1 MQLCPLRL
9 TCNENEINVAFYE
22 CMLYCIYK
30 TGGSKKIRGLGKEY
44 DYKMQK
50 YTKIHKLS
58 DNKFLNL
65 FKLDALTDSGRR
77 FDYFFVS
84 RRKAENIKILTN
96 DMNAEGV
103 VIYPILKEDPEKI
116 VLIRQYRYP
125 VGDYLYELPAGLIDA
140 GETPEEA
147 AVREMKE
154 ETGLNFEVYNGGSDA
169 CRRPFFMGAGFTDE
183 SCNAVFGYA
192 SGTIGRDDMEDT
204 ETIQVMIVDRKEAA
218 RILKEEKVS
227 IRAAYLLMN
236 FLHSDKKAPFAF
248 LEL

>member
-1 MQLCPLRL
+1 M
-9 TCNENEINVAFYE
+9 
-22 CMLYCIYK
+22 
-30 TGGSKKIRGLGKEY
+30 
-44 DYKMQK
+44 DKMKK
-50 YTKIHKLS
+50 YTEIHKLS

-65 FKLDALTDSGRR
+65 FKLDALTDTGRK

-84 RRKAENIKILTN
+84 RRKPENIKILTN
-96 DMNAEGV
+96 DMKAEGV
-103 VIYPILKEDPEKI
+103 VIYPVWKDDTDKI

-125 VGDYLYELPAGLIDA
+125 VGDYLYELPAGLID
-140 GETPEEA
+140 GDETPEEA

-154 ETGLNFEVYNGGSDA
+154 ETGLDFTVYDGGNNA
-169 CRRPFFMGAGFTDE
+169 YRRPFFMGAGFTDE

-236 FLHSDKKAPFAF
+236 FLHSDKEVPFAF